1 MKIKIFWQ
9 ESCTRCPP
17 TKELGK
23 KLEMEGI
30 KVEYYDIGT
39 PDGLAEAMFH
49 DVLSTPSLILTDDK
63 KNELVA
69 WRGETPSIEKVKKFL
84 S

>member
-1 MKIKIFWQ
+1 MKVKIFWQ

-17 TKELGK
+17 AKELGK
-23 KLEMEGI
+23 KLETEGK
-30 KVEYYDIGT
+30 KVEYYDIST

-49 DVLSTPSLILTDDK
+49 DVLSTPSLIVTDGLK
-63 KNELVA
+63 KEIA
-69 WRGETPSIEKVKKFL
+69 TWRGETPSMEKVKKFL